1 MRLYVRTRRS
11 EQHCACGAGRKA
23 AQRHLRVLF
32 KAEANEVHRDLVLP
46 QSGCQSADI
55 ATAAVQTVG
64 QHHNGPAVITA
75 GPHDPRSC
83 SFDRVGKRPF
93 SGGWTGRGL
102 PILHQSGV
110 KGAFDRVG
118 QHLNIGAVPRA
129 PVAKGHNTRAGAVR
143 QRRQRVRQGS
153 PHPLQPAL
161 TSVPR
166 VVQAQRLVEHH
177 HDIGPGRQRLLQK
190 RGCRGPGVGGL
201 AQIPAK
207 VWATVLS
214 LCLRQATE
222 QGQNQH
228 EQPDQHSQQ
237 AGANPRQSAG
247 HGG

>member
-1 MRLYVRTRRS
+1 M
-11 EQHCACGAGRKA
+11 
-23 AQRHLRVLF
+23 
-32 KAEANEVHRDLVLP
+32 LP

-75 GPHDPRSC
+75 GAHDPRGC
-83 SFDRVGKRPF
+83 GFNGVGQRAF
-93 SGGWTGRGL
+93 SGSRAGRGL

-129 PVAKGHNTRAGAVR
+129 PVAKGHHAGTGTVR
-143 QRRQRVRQGS
+143 QRRQRDRQGLL
-153 PHPLQPAL
+153 HPLQPAL

-207 VWATVLS
+207 VWAKVLS

-222 QGQNQH
+222 QGRNQH

-237 AGANPRQSAG
+237 AGTQPAPERGSWGLN
-247 HGG
+247 

>member
-1 MRLYVRTRRS
+1 M
-11 EQHCACGAGRKA
+11 HG
-23 AQRHLRVLF
+23 
-32 KAEANEVHRDLVLP
+32 DLVLP

-55 ATAAVQTVG
+55 ATAAVQTIG

-93 SGGWTGRGL
+93 SGGRTGRGL

-143 QRRQRVRQGS
+143 QRCQRVRQGS